1 MKIQTNHKTFN
12 KTIKR
17 EIAMLLPNAKS
28 FKKFTLNY
36 KPVYH
41 IKDIDGNTIATVNK
55 SSELFQGLVIRIK

>member
-17 EIAMLLPNAKS
+17 EIVSLLPNAKC
-28 FKKFTLNY
+28 FKKFTLSY

-41 IKDIDGNTIATVNK
+41 IKDINGNTIATVNK
-55 SSELFQGLVIRIK
+55 SNDLFKGLVITIK